1 MKLRDLIEILMA
13 QNYEGIEIYD
23 AKDVRQERGML
34 LLYARRWDDRDIQDM
49 PDALLDREV
58 GAIYGDLDYTRC
70 FDDIFD
76 TPDAVTVVELKEKN
90 DGNKS
95 V

>member
-1 MKLRDLIEILMA
+1 MKLRDLIGILTTK
-13 QNYEGIEIYD
+13 NYEGIEIYD
-23 AKDVRQERGML
+23 TEEVGQERGML
-34 LLYARRWDDRDIQDM
+34 LYSRRWDDREVQEL

-58 GAIYGDLDYTRC
+58 SAIYGDLDYTRC
-70 FDDIFD
+70 IDDIFD
-76 TPDAVTVVELKEKN
+76 TPDAVTVIELKEKS

>member
-1 MKLRDLIEILMA
+1 MKLRNLIGILTTKY
-13 QNYEGIEIYD
+13 YEGIEIYD
-23 AKDVRQERGML
+23 AEDVRQERGM

-70 FDDIFD
+70 IDDIFD
-76 TPDAVTVVELKEKN
+76 TPDAVTVVELKEKS

>member
-1 MKLRDLIEILMA
+1 MKLRDLIGILMTK
-13 QNYEGIEIYD
+13 NYEGIEIYD
-23 AKDVRQERGML
+23 AENVRQERGML
-34 LLYARRWDDRDIQDM
+34 LYARRWDERDVQEL

-58 GAIYGDLDYTRC
+58 AAIYGDLDYTRC
-70 FDDIFD
+70 IDDIFD
-76 TPDAVTVVELKEKN
+76 TPDAVTVIELKGEA

>member
-1 MKLRDLIEILMA
+1 MKLRNLIGILTTK
-13 QNYEGIEIYD
+13 NYEGIEIYD
-23 AKDVRQERGML
+23 AEEVGQERGM
-34 LLYARRWDDRDIQDM
+34 LLYARRWDDRDIHDM

-70 FDDIFD
+70 IDDIFD
-76 TPDAVTVVELKEKN
+76 TPDAVTVIELKEKS

>member
-1 MKLRDLIEILMA
+1 MKLRDLIGILTTK
-13 QNYEGIEIYD
+13 NYEGIEIYD
-23 AKDVRQERGML
+23 AENVRQERGML
-34 LLYARRWDDRDIQDM
+34 LYSRRWDDRDVQDL
-49 PDALLDREV
+49 PDSLLDREV
-58 GAIYGDLDYTRC
+58 SAIYGDLDYTRC
-70 FDDIFD
+70 IDDIFD

>member
-1 MKLRDLIEILMA
+1 MKLRNLIGILTTKY
-13 QNYEGIEIYD
+13 YEGIEIYD
-23 AKDVRQERGML
+23 AEEVGQERGML
-34 LLYARRWDDRDIQDM
+34 LYSRRWDDRDVKEL

-58 GAIYGDLDYTRC
+58 SAIYGDLDYTRC
-70 FDDIFD
+70 IDDIFD
-76 TPDAVTVVELKEKN
+76 TPDAVTVIELKEKN

>member
-1 MKLRDLIEILMA
+1 MKLRDLIEILTA

-23 AKDVRQERGML
+23 AKDAENVCGR
-34 LLYARRWDDRDIQDM
+34 LLYSRRWDDRDVQDL
-49 PDALLDREV
+49 PDALLGREV
-58 GAIYGDLDYTRC
+58 SAIYGDLDYTRC
-70 FDDIFD
+70 IDDIFD

>member
-1 MKLRDLIEILMA
+1 MKLRDLIGILMA
-13 QNYEGIEIYD
+13 KNYEGIEIYD
-23 AKDVRQERGML
+23 AEDIRQERGML
-34 LLYARRWDDRDIQDM
+34 IYSRRWDDRDIHEL

-58 GAIYGDLDYTRC
+58 AAIYGDLDYTRC
-70 FDDIFD
+70 VDDIFD
-76 TPDAVTVVELKEKN
+76 TPDAVTVIELKGEA

>member
-1 MKLRDLIEILMA
+1 MKLRDLIEILTTKY
-13 QNYEGIEIYD
+13 YEGIEIYD
-23 AKDVRQERGML
+23 AEDVRQERGML
-34 LLYARRWDDRDIQDM
+34 LYSRQWDGREVQEL

-58 GAIYGDLDYTRC
+58 AAIYGDLDYTRC
-70 FDDIFD
+70 IDDIFD

>member
-1 MKLRDLIEILMA
+1 MKLRDLIGILTKKY
-13 QNYEGIEIYD
+13 YEGIEIYD
-23 AKDVRQERGML
+23 AENVRQERGI
-34 LLYARRWDDRDIQDM
+34 LLYARRWDDRDVQDL
-49 PDALLDREV
+49 PDAMLDREV
-58 GAIYGDLDYTRC
+58 SAIYGDLDYTRC
-70 FDDIFD
+70 IDDIFD

>member
-1 MKLRDLIEILMA
+1 MKLSDLIDVVTA
-13 QNYEGIEIYD
+13 QGYEEVDVYD
-23 AKDVRQERGML
+23 AEQMRQGRGM
-34 LLYARRWDDRDIQDM
+34 LLYARRWDDRDVQEL

-58 GAIYGDLDYTRC
+58 VAVYGDLDYTNC
-70 FDDIFD
+70 IDDIFD
-76 TPDAVTVVELKEKN
+76 TPDPVTVIELKGET

>member
-1 MKLRDLIEILMA
+1 MKLRDLIGILMTK
-13 QNYEGIEIYD
+13 NYEGIEIYD
-23 AKDVRQERGML
+23 AENVRQERGM

-70 FDDIFD
+70 IDDIFD
-76 TPDAVTVVELKEKN
+76 APDAVTVSELKGEA

>member
-1 MKLRDLIEILMA
+1 MKLRDLIGILMA
-13 QNYEGIEIYD
+13 KNYEGIEIYD
-23 AKDVRQERGML
+23 AENVRQECGM
-34 LLYARRWDDRDIQDM
+34 LLYARRWDDRDVHEL

-58 GAIYGDLDYTRC
+58 AAIYGDLDYTRC
-70 FDDIFD
+70 IDDIFD
-76 TPDAVTVVELKEKN
+76 TPDAVTVIELKGEA

>member
-1 MKLRDLIEILMA
+1 MKLRDLIGILMTK
-13 QNYEGIEIYD
+13 NYEGIEIYD
-23 AKDVRQERGML
+23 AENVRQERGMR
-34 LLYARRWDDRDIQDM
+34 LYARRWDDRDVHEL

-58 GAIYGDLDYTRC
+58 AAIYGDLDYTRC
-70 FDDIFD
+70 IDDIFD
-76 TPDAVTVVELKEKN
+76 TPDAVTVIELKGEA

>member
-1 MKLRDLIEILMA
+1 MKLRNLIGILTTK
-13 QNYEGIEIYD
+13 NYEGIEIYD
-23 AKDVRQERGML
+23 AENVRQERGM

-58 GAIYGDLDYTRC
+58 SAIYGDLDYTRC
-70 FDDIFD
+70 IDDIFD

>member
-1 MKLRDLIEILMA
+1 MKESRYTTLIMSGKSA
-13 QNYEGIEIYD
+13 
-23 AKDVRQERGML
+23 ACCFML
-34 LLYARRWDDRDIQDM
+34 VGGTTETFKIC

-58 GAIYGDLDYTRC
+58 SAIYGDLDYTRC
-70 FDDIFD
+70 IDDIFD

-90 DGNKS
+90 NGNKS

>member
-1 MKLRDLIEILMA
+1 MKLRYLIGILMKK
-13 QNYEGIEIYD
+13 NYEGIEIYD
-23 AKDVRQERGML
+23 AENVRQERGM
-34 LLYARRWDDRDIQDM
+34 LLYARRWDDRDIQEL

-58 GAIYGDLDYTRC
+58 AAIYGDLDYTRC
-70 FDDIFD
+70 IDDIFD
-76 TPDAVTVVELKEKN
+76 TPDAVTVVEIKEKN

>member
-1 MKLRDLIEILMA
+1 MKLRDLIGIVTT
-13 QNYEGIEIYD
+13 QNYEGIELYD
-23 AKDVRQERGML
+23 ARNVRQGRAML
-34 LLYARRWDDRDIQDM
+34 LYSRRWDDRDVQEL

-58 GAIYGDLDYTRC
+58 AAIYGDLDYTRC
-70 FDDIFD
+70 IDDIFD
-76 TPDAVTVVELKEKN
+76 TPDAVTVIELKGEA

>member
-1 MKLRDLIEILMA
+1 MKLRDLIGILMTK
-13 QNYEGIEIYD
+13 NYEGIEIYD
-23 AKDVRQERGML
+23 AENVRQERGM
-34 LLYARRWDDRDIQDM
+34 LLYARRWDDRDVQEL

-58 GAIYGDLDYTRC
+58 AAIYGDLDYTRC
-70 FDDIFD
+70 IDDIFD
-76 TPDAVTVVELKEKN
+76 TPDAVTVIELKGEA

>member
-1 MKLRDLIEILMA
+1 MTK
-13 QNYEGIEIYD
+13 NYEGIEIYD
-23 AKDVRQERGML
+23 AENVRQERGM
-34 LLYARRWDDRDIQDM
+34 LLYARRWDDRDVQEL

-58 GAIYGDLDYTRC
+58 AAIYGDLDYTRC
-70 FDDIFD
+70 IDDIFD
-76 TPDAVTVVELKEKN
+76 TPDAVTVIELKGEA

>member
-1 MKLRDLIEILMA
+1 MKLRDLIGILMTKY
-13 QNYEGIEIYD
+13 YEGIEIYD
-23 AKDVRQERGML
+23 AENVRQERGM
-34 LLYARRWDDRDIQDM
+34 LLYARRWDDRDVQEL

-58 GAIYGDLDYTRC
+58 AAIYGDLDYTRC
-70 FDDIFD
+70 IDDIFD
-76 TPDAVTVVELKEKN
+76 TPDAVTVIELKGEA

>member
-1 MKLRDLIEILMA
+1 MKLRNLIGILTTK
-13 QNYEGIEIYD
+13 NYEGIEIYD
-23 AKDVRQERGML
+23 AEEVWQERGR
-34 LLYARRWDDRDIQDM
+34 LLYARRWDDRAVQEL

-58 GAIYGDLDYTRC
+58 AAIYGDLDYTRC
-70 FDDIFD
+70 IDDIFD
-76 TPDAVTVVELKEKN
+76 TPDAVTVIELKGEA

>member
-1 MKLRDLIEILMA
+1 MKLRDLIGILMTK
-13 QNYEGIEIYD
+13 NYEGIEIYG
-23 AKDVRQERGML
+23 AENVRQERGR
-34 LLYARRWDDRDIQDM
+34 LLYARRWDDRDVQEL

-58 GAIYGDLDYTRC
+58 AAIYGDLDYTRC
-70 FDDIFD
+70 IDDIFD
-76 TPDAVTVVELKEKN
+76 TPDAVTVIELKGEA

>member
-1 MKLRDLIEILMA
+1 MAMKASKCMTRS
-13 QNYEGIEIYD
+13 
-23 AKDVRQERGML
+23 RQERGM
-34 LLYARRWDDRDIQDM
+34 LLYARRWDDRDIQEL

-58 GAIYGDLDYTRC
+58 VAVYGDLDYTRC
-70 FDDIFD
+70 IDDIFD
-76 TPDAVTVVELKEKN
+76 TPDPVTVIELKGET

>member
-1 MKLRDLIEILMA
+1 MKLRDLIGILTA
-13 QNYEGIEIYD
+13 QNYEGIEIYG
-23 AKDVRQERGML
+23 AKDVRQERGR
-34 LLYARRWDDRDIQDM
+34 LLYSRRWDDRDVQDL

-58 GAIYGDLDYTRC
+58 SAIYGDLDYTRC
-70 FDDIFD
+70 IDDIFD
-76 TPDAVTVVELKEKN
+76 TPDAVTVIELKEKS

>member
-1 MKLRDLIEILMA
+1 MKLRDLIGILTTKY
-13 QNYEGIEIYD
+13 YEGIEIYD
-23 AKDVRQERGML
+23 AENVRQERGMR
-34 LLYARRWDDRDIQDM
+34 LYARRWDDRDVNEL

-58 GAIYGDLDYTRC
+58 AAIYGDLDYTRC
-70 FDDIFD
+70 IDDIFD
-76 TPDAVTVVELKEKN
+76 TPDAVTVIELKGEA

>member
-1 MKLRDLIEILMA
+1 MKLRDLIGILTTKY
-13 QNYEGIEIYD
+13 YEGIEIYD
-23 AKDVRQERGML
+23 AENVRQERGML
-34 LLYARRWDDRDIQDM
+34 LYSRRWDDRDVQEL

-58 GAIYGDLDYTRC
+58 GAIYGDLDYTR
-70 FDDIFD
+70 DDIFD
-76 TPDAVTVVELKEKN
+76 TPDAVTVIELKEEN